1 MSPHQFEL
9 GVVQLATP
17 LALLVRTLPAPG
29 VPPVIWIV
37 PATVSF
43 AVSAVPVPIP
53 ILPPSPYIQLP
64 IESWFD
70 PVADATLEEDPIAIF
85 DDPVVILEPA
95 LLPRVVL
102 LDPVVFQNKAHCHTA
117 VL

>member
-1 MSPHQFEL
+1 MAPAL
-9 GVVQLATP
+9 GVVQLARP
-17 LALLVRTLPAPG
+17 VASEVSTLPAPG
-29 VPPVIWIV
+29 TPPVILTC
-37 PATVSF
+37 PATVNL
-43 AVSAVPVPIP
+43 AVSAVLVPIP
-53 ILPPSPYIQLP
+53 ILPPLPYIQLP